1 MSWAVIGFALQT
13 LLWKRKM
20 ARKESMTEEE
30 KNRQEQ
36 EGVTGDAKHDFS
48 YVRALSYL
56 GFPWFILL

>member
-1 MSWAVIGFALQT
+1 
-13 LLWKRKM
+13 
-20 ARKESMTEEE
+20 MTEEE